1 MREIKDLQSFLRE
14 DPSLAQKISWEEYS
28 STKSGVDDSGLEA
41 AYNAYKQAAGCKVY
55 QDTMEHVRE
64 MERE

>member
-1 MREIKDLQSFLRE
+1 MQGIEDLQSFLRE
-14 DPSLAQKISWEEYS
+14 DPSLTQKISWEEHGS
-28 STKSGVDDSGLEA
+28 IQNGVDDSSLEE

-55 QDTMEHVRE
+55 QGTMEHVRE

>member
-1 MREIKDLQSFLRE
+1 MREIKDPQSFLRE
-14 DPSLAQKISWEEYS
+14 DPSLARKVSREEYG
-28 STKSGVDDSGLEA
+28 STKSGVDDSGLKE

-55 QDTMEHVRE
+55 QDTMEHVKE